1 MRGYEESKIPRLF
14 QLMEERNIKA
24 TELSNA
30 TGITKGSITDWKRGK
45 SVPSGARLIAL
56 CNFFNVTAEYLL
68 DTNEEIKAAEDN
80 KGISLETLRALA
92 IAEATPSYL
101 SRKIIIEANKL
112 DDSQKEHLLD
122 YIEFLQSK
130 SDKMSADEQPASAIR
145 EKFST

>member
-68 DTNEEIKAAEDN
+68 DTENKEMSLDDIRNLVTTEIVVNTLSKE
-80 KGISLETLRALA
+80 ISLEAD
-92 IAEATPSYL
+92 
-101 SRKIIIEANKL
+101 KL
-112 DDSQKEHLLD
+112 DDNQKKHLLS
-122 YIEFLQSK
+122 YIKFLQK
-130 SDKMSADEQPASAIR
+130 QVEEDITAADEPPASEIR
-145 EKFST
+145 RNYSV